1 TDLAHLAWREQF
13 GVARRELKGEAGELQ
28 CLFIER
34 IGGEIHL
41 YELLDPFAEAFALF
55 DEAHSASAAGLYD
68 SQQPVHVMFELCF
81 QILPNLPVAPFN
93 MPRITEAVNCGFL
106 S

>member
-1 TDLAHLAWREQF
+1 MSNL
-13 GVARRELKGEAGELQ
+13 ELEGEAGQFEGV
-28 CLFIER
+28 FIE
-34 IGGEIHL
+34 GSFGEMHFH
-41 YELLDPFAEAFALF
+41 ELFDAFAEAVAFV
-55 DEAHSASAAGLYD
+55 DEAQPASAAGLYD